1 MLTSFAGR
9 DVSSSECVIGPKG
22 RETGLTGSA
31 GRTPVSSHTGSYAM
45 ATAEHREPCESRGS
59 CTVLGA
65 PGGEIPPGDSP
76 SRGMPIA
83 SSARQKSLRKLPESL
98 QRGSLLPCAI
108 ALNRCRDSCCA
119 GCPIEVGQKALWRHM
134 EHSAEGHGEGQA
146 SNKLAPQAGNRND
159 V

>member
-1 MLTSFAGR
+1 FLLTANTA
-9 DVSSSECVIGPKG
+9 P
-22 RETGLTGSA
+22 
-31 GRTPVSSHTGSYAM
+31 HTYIR
-45 ATAEHREPCESRGS
+45 AEHSLYPRRLELDASVGWELRELNYDRKIALSVPSRHVNEIDFCLGS
-59 CTVLGA
+59 
-65 PGGEIPPGDSP
+65 

-159 V
+159 VPFRSS